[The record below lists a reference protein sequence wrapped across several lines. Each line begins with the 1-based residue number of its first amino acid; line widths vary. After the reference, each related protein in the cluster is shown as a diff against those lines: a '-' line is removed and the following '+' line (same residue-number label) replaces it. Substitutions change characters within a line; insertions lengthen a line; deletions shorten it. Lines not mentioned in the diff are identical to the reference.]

1 MTPTTCTAPGCAQP
15 LDRRGRNVSGLCR
28 RHARDLGSTP
38 EAHAKR
44 SESMRAYARQHPAEV
59 RRRCVIAARAQLAWC
74 PLEYRDEYR
83 HLTRVKQLPAAE
95 ARTIIERAIA
105 TDARRYAATGVLP
118 QFQRSREISL

>member
-38 EAHAKR
+38 EALAKR
-44 SESMRAYARQHPAEV
+44 SESMRAYARQHPA
-59 RRRCVIAARAQLAWC
+59 WC

-83 HLTRVKQLPAAE
+83 RLTRVKQLPAAE

>member
-38 EAHAKR
+38 EALAKR
-44 SESMRAYARQHPAEV
+44 SESMRAYA
-59 RRRCVIAARAQLAWC
+59 ARAQLAWC
-74 PLEYRDEYR
+74 PIEYRDEYR

-95 ARTIIERAIA
+95 ARTIIERAIS